1 MIRDTRS
8 SALTTLR
15 DLIIVGN
22 LMAQK
27 IGEDPN
33 NLANTWDE
41 MVERVRA
48 SGILDILQAVALSD
62 IVVTEADESYAKR
75 LSVVTK

>member
-1 MIRDTRS
+1 MKDTRS
-8 SALTTLR
+8 KALIPLR
-15 DLIIVGN
+15 DLILVGN

-41 MVERVRA
+41 MVDRLRRT
-48 SGILDILQAVALSD
+48 GILQK
-62 IVVTEADESYAKR
+62 VVLAEIHQKEETTNEQ
-75 LSVVTK
+75 